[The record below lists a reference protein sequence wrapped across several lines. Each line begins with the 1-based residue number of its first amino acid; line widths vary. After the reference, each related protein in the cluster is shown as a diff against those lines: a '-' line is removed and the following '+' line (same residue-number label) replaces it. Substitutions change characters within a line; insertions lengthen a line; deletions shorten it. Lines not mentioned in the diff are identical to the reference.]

1 MKFKKIFIVA
11 SLALLSMG
19 ANAQDFFPEDVRI
32 YINPGH
38 GSWGGASNRHMATIG
53 HYPISN
59 EDPDT
64 TDFYESNTNLQ
75 KGLSMLYKLID
86 YGCPFDPELN
96 QENENPNR
104 IGAALDLS
112 QGVVM
117 SRVKNGP
124 YPFVEVDGVDPDSDN
139 DFNRNL
145 TEIAEEVETNMFDV
159 FISIHSNASNA
170 DGQFVNY
177 LAFLYRTNRGANGND
192 CLALCN
198 TGWDQRIQDRHT
210 QWTIYDNPVGEGN
223 VKIETGNYIV
233 LGHSVPGY
241 LVEGYFHTYQPARH
255 RAMNFDVDRVE
266 GHDYARG
273 VADYF
278 MWEKESTGNIYGIVR
293 DKNDSFEHDL
303 YIYNPKTPDKFKPL
317 NDVDVTLKDSEGT
330 VVGTY
335 KTDVNYNGAFVFMN
349 VDAGDYTVEFSHP
362 DYQNAE
368 PIAVSVESAK
378 TSYPTAFLE
387 NTSSVEGIDIDETD
401 EPTSFYNLQG
411 IKVANPSN
419 GVFIKVQ
426 GEKATK
432 VNIK

>member
-1 MKFKKIFIVA
+1 MKLRNIFIAA

-38 GSWGGASNRHMATIG
+38 GSWGGANNRHMPTIG
-53 HYPISN
+53 HYPISD

-64 TDFYESNTNLQ
+64 TDFFESNTNLE

-96 QENENPNR
+96 QENDNPNR

-124 YPFVEVDGVDPDSDN
+124 YPFAWVDGVDPDSDN

-159 FISIHSNASNA
+159 FISIHSNAGNA
-170 DGQFVNY
+170 DAQAINY

-210 QWTIYDNPVGEGN
+210 QWTIYDNPVDGGS
-223 VKIETGNYIV
+223 VKIGTGNYIV

-278 MWEKESTGNIYGIVR
+278 MWEKEETGNIYGIVR
-293 DKNDSFEHDL
+293 DDTNPLEHEL
-303 YIYNPKTPDKFKPL
+303 YTYNPKTPDKFAPL
-317 NDVDVTLKDSEGT
+317 NDVDVTLKKDGEI
-330 VVGTY
+330 VGTY
-335 KTDVNYNGAFVFMN
+335 KTDINYNGAFVFMN
-349 VDAGDYTVEFSHP
+349 VEVGDYTVEFAHP
-362 DYQNAE
+362 DYQDAE
-368 PIAVSVESAK
+368 PIAVTVEAAK
-378 TSYPTAFLE
+378 TSYPTAFLK
-387 NTSSVEGIDIDETD
+387 NTSGVEDIEADDTT
-401 EPTSFYNLQG
+401 PTIYYNLQG
-411 IKVANPSN
+411 IKIENPQG

-426 GEKATK
+426 GEKASK
-432 VNIK
+432 VLMK

>member
-1 MKFKKIFIVA
+1 MKLNKILLAA
-11 SLALLSMG
+11 SMTLLSIG

-38 GSWGGASNRHMATIG
+38 GSWGGANNRHMPTIG
-53 HYPISN
+53 HSPISD

-64 TDFYESNTNLQ
+64 TDFFESNTNLQ
-75 KGLSMLYKLID
+75 KGISMLYKLID
-86 YGCPFDPELN
+86 YGCPFDHSLN
-96 QENENPNR
+96 QENDNPNR
-104 IGAALDLS
+104 IGAALDMS

-124 YPFVEVDGVDPDSDN
+124 YPFAWVDGVDPDSDN

-159 FISIHSNASNA
+159 FISIHSNAGNA
-170 DGQFVNY
+170 DAQTINY

-198 TGWDQRIQDRHT
+198 TAWDQRIKDRHT
-210 QWTIYDNPVGEGN
+210 QWTVYDNPVDGGT
-223 VKIETGNYIV
+223 VKISTGNYIV

-255 RAMNFDVDRVE
+255 RAMNFDVDKVE

-278 MWEKESTGNIYGIVR
+278 MWEKEETGNIYGIVR
-293 DKNDSFEHDL
+293 DKNESLEHDL
-303 YIYNPKTPDKFKPL
+303 YTYNPKTPDKYKPL
-317 NDVDVTLKDSEGT
+317 NDVDVTLKDSEGN

-335 KTDVNYNGAFVFMN
+335 KTDINYNGAFVFMN
-349 VDAGDYTVEFSHP
+349 VEAGEYTVEFAHP
-362 DYQNAE
+362 DYE
-368 PIAVSVESAK
+368 DSPISVTVEAAT

-387 NTSSVEGIDIDETD
+387 NVSGIENIAIE
-401 EPTSFYNLQG
+401 ENAPVNYYNLQG
-411 IKVANPSN
+411 VKVANPSN
-419 GVFIKVQ
+419 GIFIKVQ
-426 GEKATK
+426 GDKATK
-432 VNIK
+432 EYVK

>member
-1 MKFKKIFIVA
+1 MKLNKILLAA
-11 SLALLSMG
+11 SMALLSVG

-38 GSWGGASNRHMATIG
+38 GSWGGANNRHMPTIG
-53 HYPISN
+53 HSPIN
-59 EDPDT
+59 DEDPDT
-64 TDFYESNTNLQ
+64 TDFFESNTNLE

-96 QENENPNR
+96 QENDNPNR

-124 YPFVEVDGVDPDSDN
+124 YPFAWVNGVDPDSGN
-139 DFNRNL
+139 DFSRNL

-159 FISIHSNASNA
+159 FISIHSNAGNA
-170 DGQFVNY
+170 DAQNINY

-192 CLALCN
+192 CVALCN

-210 QWTIYDNPVGEGN
+210 QWTVYDNAVADGT
-223 VKIETGNYIV
+223 VKINTGDYFV
-233 LGHSVPGY
+233 LAHSVPGY

-278 MWEKESTGNIYGIVR
+278 MWEKEETGNIYGIVR
-293 DKNDSFEHDL
+293 DDTNPLINEL
-303 YIYNPKTPDKFKPL
+303 YTYNPKTPDKYAPL
-317 NDVDVTLKDSEGT
+317 NDVDVTLKKDGE

-335 KTDVNYNGAFVFMN
+335 KTDINYNGAFVFMN
-349 VDAGDYTVEFSHP
+349 VETGDYTVEFAHP
-362 DYQNAE
+362 DYEGGE
-368 PIAVSVESAK
+368 PIAVTVEPAT
-378 TSYPTAFLE
+378 TSYPTAFLTK
-387 NTSSVEGIDIDETD
+387 TSGVEGIEADLNAPVEY
-401 EPTSFYNLQG
+401 YNLQG
-411 IKVANPSN
+411 IKVANPQG
-419 GVFIKVQ
+419 GVFIKLQ

-432 VNIK
+432 EYVK

>member
-1 MKFKKIFIVA
+1 MKLNKILLAA
-11 SLALLSMG
+11 SMTLLSIG
-19 ANAQDFFPEDVRI
+19 ANAQDFYPEDVRI

-38 GSWGGASNRHMATIG
+38 GSWGGANNRHMPTIG
-53 HYPISN
+53 HSPIN
-59 EDPDT
+59 DEDPDT
-64 TDFYESNTNLQ
+64 TDFFESNTNLQ
-75 KGLSMLYKLID
+75 KGISMLYKLID
-86 YGCPFDPELN
+86 YGCPFDHSLN
-96 QENENPNR
+96 QENDNPNR

-124 YPFVEVDGVDPDSDN
+124 YPFAWVDGVDPDSDN
-139 DFNRNL
+139 DFSRNL

-170 DGQFVNY
+170 DAQLVNY

-192 CLALCN
+192 CVALCN
-198 TGWDQRIQDRHT
+198 TGWDQRIKDRHT
-210 QWTIYDNPVGEGN
+210 QWTVYDNPVDGGT
-223 VKIETGNYIV
+223 VKINTGNYIV

-255 RAMNFDVDRVE
+255 RAMNFDVDKVE

-278 MWEKESTGNIYGIVR
+278 MWEKEETGNIYGIVR
-293 DKNDSFEHDL
+293 DKNESLEHEL
-303 YIYNPKTPDKFKPL
+303 YTYNPKTPDKYKPL
-317 NDVDVTLKDSEGT
+317 NDVDVTLKDSEGN

-349 VDAGDYTVEFSHP
+349 VEAGEYTVEFAHP
-362 DYQNAE
+362 DYEDN
-368 PIAVSVESAK
+368 PISVTVEAAT

-387 NTSSVEGIDIDETD
+387 NVSGIENIAIE
-401 EPTSFYNLQG
+401 ENAPVNYYNLQG
-411 IKVANPSN
+411 VKVTNPSN
-419 GVFIKVQ
+419 GIFIKVQ
-426 GEKATK
+426 GDKATK
-432 VNIK
+432 EYVK

>member
-1 MKFKKIFIVA
+1 MKLNKILLAA
-11 SLALLSMG
+11 SMALLSVG

-38 GSWGGASNRHMATIG
+38 GSWGGANNRHMPTIG
-53 HYPISN
+53 HSPISD

-64 TDFYESNTNLQ
+64 TDFFESNTNLE

-96 QENENPNR
+96 QENDNPNR

-124 YPFVEVDGVDPDSDN
+124 YPFAWVNGVDPDSDN
-139 DFNRNL
+139 DFSRNL

-159 FISIHSNASNA
+159 FISIHSNAGNA
-170 DGQFVNY
+170 DAQNINY
-177 LAFLYRTNRGANGND
+177 LAFLYRTNKGANGND

-210 QWTIYDNPVGEGN
+210 QWTVYDNAVADGN
-223 VKIETGNYIV
+223 VKISTGNYIV
-233 LGHSVPGY
+233 LAHSVPGY

-278 MWEKESTGNIYGIVR
+278 MWEKEETGNIYGIVR
-293 DKNDSFEHDL
+293 DDTNPLINEL
-303 YIYNPKTPDKFKPL
+303 YTYNPKTPDKYAPL
-317 NDVDVTLKDSEGT
+317 NDVDVTLKKDGE

-335 KTDVNYNGAFVFMN
+335 KTDINYNGAFVFMN
-349 VDAGDYTVEFSHP
+349 VEAGDYTVEFAHP
-362 DYQNAE
+362 DYQGAE
-368 PIAVSVESAK
+368 PIEVTVEAAK
-378 TSYPTAFLE
+378 TSYPTAFLK
-387 NTSSVEGIDIDETD
+387 NTSGVEGIEADNNAPVEY
-401 EPTSFYNLQG
+401 YNLQG
-411 IKVANPSN
+411 IKVANPQG
-419 GVFIKVQ
+419 GVFIKLQ
-426 GEKATK
+426 GEKASK
-432 VNIK
+432 EYIK

>member
-1 MKFKKIFIVA
+1 MKLNKILLAA
-11 SLALLSMG
+11 SMTLLSIG

-38 GSWGGASNRHMATIG
+38 GSWGGANNRHMPTIG
-53 HYPISN
+53 HSPISD

-75 KGLSMLYKLID
+75 KGISMLYKLID
-86 YGCPFDPELN
+86 YGCPFDHSLN
-96 QENENPNR
+96 QDNDNPNR
-104 IGAALDLS
+104 IGAALDMS

-124 YPFVEVDGVDPDSDN
+124 YPFAWVDGVDPDSDN

-170 DGQFVNY
+170 DAQLVNY

-192 CLALCN
+192 CVALCN
-198 TGWDQRIQDRHT
+198 TGWDQRIKDRHT
-210 QWTIYDNPVGEGN
+210 QWTVYDNPVDGGT
-223 VKIETGNYIV
+223 VKISTGDYIV

-255 RAMNFDVDRVE
+255 RAMNFDVDKVE

-278 MWEKESTGNIYGIVR
+278 MWEKEETGNIYGIVR
-293 DKNDSFEHDL
+293 DKNESLENEL
-303 YIYNPKTPDKFKPL
+303 YTYNPKTPDKYKPL
-317 NDVDVTLKDSEGT
+317 NDVDVTLKDSEGN
-330 VVGTY
+330 VVDTY

-349 VDAGDYTVEFSHP
+349 VEAGEYTVEFTHP
-362 DYQNAE
+362 DYE
-368 PIAVSVESAK
+368 DSPISVTVEAAT

-387 NTSSVEGIDIDETD
+387 NVSGIEAVST
-401 EPTSFYNLQG
+401 EENAPATYYNLQG
-411 IKVANPSN
+411 VKVTNPSN
-419 GVFIKVQ
+419 GIFIKVQ
-426 GEKATK
+426 AEKAEK
-432 VNIK
+432 VYLN

>member
-1 MKFKKIFIVA
+1 MKLNKILLAA
-11 SLALLSMG
+11 SMALLSVG

-38 GSWGGASNRHMATIG
+38 GSWGGANNRHMPTIG
-53 HYPISN
+53 HSPISD

-64 TDFYESNTNLQ
+64 TDFFESNTNLE

-96 QENENPNR
+96 QENDNPNR

-124 YPFVEVDGVDPDSDN
+124 YPFAWVNGVDPDSGN
-139 DFNRNL
+139 DFSRNL

-159 FISIHSNASNA
+159 FISIHSNAGNA
-170 DGQFVNY
+170 DAQNINY

-192 CLALCN
+192 CVDLCN

-210 QWTIYDNPVGEGN
+210 QWTVYDNAVADGT
-223 VKIETGNYIV
+223 VKINTGDYFV
-233 LGHSVPGY
+233 LAHSVPGY

-278 MWEKESTGNIYGIVR
+278 MWEKEETGNIYGIVR
-293 DKNDSFEHDL
+293 DDTNPLINEL
-303 YIYNPKTPDKFKPL
+303 YTYNPKTPDKYAPL
-317 NDVDVTLKDSEGT
+317 NDVDVTLKKDGE

-335 KTDVNYNGAFVFMN
+335 KTDINYNGAFVFMN
-349 VDAGDYTVEFSHP
+349 VETGDYTVEFAHP
-362 DYQNAE
+362 DYEGGE
-368 PIAVSVESAK
+368 PIAVTVEPAT
-378 TSYPTAFLE
+378 TSYPTAFLTK
-387 NTSSVEGIDIDETD
+387 TSGVEGIEADLNAPVEY
-401 EPTSFYNLQG
+401 YNLQG
-411 IKVANPSN
+411 IKVANPQG
-419 GVFIKVQ
+419 GVFIKLQ

-432 VNIK
+432 EYVK